1 MGAAGEPTDGNPRP
15 SDHVFDRGLQHERT
29 ALAWDRTGLGFLVA
43 AVLTLRSGG
52 PPFDDLRHA
61 PGYVA
66 MVVGGVLLW
75 TAGRRYRRREID
87 LREGRSMVQPGLVI
101 VTGVTALLLSLT
113 ALLLVL
119 AS

>member
-1 MGAAGEPTDGNPRP
+1 MGSGQP
-15 SDHVFDRGLQHERT
+15 SNGDLPPPDQVFDRGLQHERT
-29 ALAWDRTGLGFLVA
+29 ALAWDRTGLAFLVV

-75 TAGRRYRRREID
+75 AAGRRYRRREAD
-87 LREGRSMVQPGLVI
+87 LREGRSMVQAGLVV

-113 ALLLVL
+113 ALILVL

>member
-1 MGAAGEPTDGNPRP
+1 MGVADEPNDGDMPPR
-15 SDHVFDRGLQHERT
+15 DQVFDRGLQHERT
-29 ALAWDRTGLGFLVA
+29 ALAWDRTGLAFLLV

-52 PPFDDLRHA
+52 PPFDDLRHT

-87 LREGRSMVQPGLVI
+87 LREGRSMVQPGLVV